1 MSDDLFLFLFFYWYC
16 CNIVAILF
24 CSHISHFL
32 PFFSS
37 SYNFFLHAEMYVR
50 AGVSAYFPIV
60 WSRFS
65 PASIRL
71 VEKFRGARVGR
82 LSDYEGMWR
91 PFGYGNYAIHG
102 SDAMKLQMDDT
113 IVGWGGE
120 DNDFHKRCSGIRH
133 VIRMHEPDLV
143 HLWHDKDC
151 SVVDTDRKKAC
162 VGSLASV
169 EGSGLA
175 LYLQMHR
182 IKRECGDARD
192 ALAAS

>member
-1 MSDDLFLFLFFYWYC
+1 
-16 CNIVAILF
+16 
-24 CSHISHFL
+24 
-32 PFFSS
+32 
-37 SYNFFLHAEMYVR
+37 MYVR

-60 WSRFS
+60 WSLFS

-71 VEKFRGARVGR
+71 VEKFLGARVGR
-82 LSDYEGMWR
+82 LSAYEGMWR

-120 DNDFHKRCSGIRH
+120 DNDFHKRCSAIRH

-151 SVVDTDRKKAC
+151 S
-162 VGSLASV
+162 
-169 EGSGLA
+169 
-175 LYLQMHR
+175 
-182 IKRECGDARD
+182 
-192 ALAAS
+192 AAAAAAAA